1 MRFGVLGP
9 LEVRTDAGA
18 EVAVPG
24 AKVRTLLAALLVA
37 EGGPVSADRLLEEVW
52 EGDPPSR
59 GAAALQT
66 AVSRLRRALDA
77 AEPGARALVESGP
90 SGYRLRVPREAVDAG
105 RFAGLL
111 DRARTAPGP
120 GEAVELLDEAL
131 GLWRGPALSDHAD
144 AAFAAPAA
152 ARLEEQRAAA
162 LEQRAEALL
171 AAGEHASL
179 VGELGELVSRHPLR
193 ERLRAAHMR
202 ALYQAG
208 RQAEALESFRAF
220 RALLAEEIGVDPGPE
235 LERLHTAILTGDAPR
250 PAPADPW
257 RAPPRGPSGRGRTRP
272 PIRPRPGLRPRTR
285 PRPARRPAP
294 GATSPRRWS
303 RRSAGRRRSPRSAR
317 RSPTAGWPR

>member
-1 MRFGVLGP
+1 
-9 LEVRTDAGA
+9 
-18 EVAVPG
+18 
-24 AKVRTLLAALLVA
+24 
-37 EGGPVSADRLLEEVW
+37 
-52 EGDPPSR
+52 
-59 GAAALQT
+59 
-66 AVSRLRRALDA
+66 
-77 AEPGARALVESGP
+77 
-90 SGYRLRVPREAVDAG
+90 

-152 ARLEEQRAAA
+152 ARLAEQRAAA
-162 LEQRAEALL
+162 LEQRAEAPL

-179 VGELGELVSRHPLR
+179 VGERGELVSRRPLR

-257 RAPPRGPSGRGRTRP
+257 RAPAPRSEREGPD
-272 PIRPRPGLRPRTR
+272 
-285 PRPARRPAP
+285 PAADPAP
-294 GATSPRRWS
+294 
-303 RRSAGRRRSPRSAR
+303 PRSSSADQAPPGPPAGAR
-317 RSPTAGWPR
+317 GNLPA